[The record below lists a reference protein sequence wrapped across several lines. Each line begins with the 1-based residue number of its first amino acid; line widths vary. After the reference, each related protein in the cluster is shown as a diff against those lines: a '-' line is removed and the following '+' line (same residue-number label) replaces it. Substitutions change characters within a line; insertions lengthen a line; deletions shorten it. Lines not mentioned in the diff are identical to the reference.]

1 MIDIKALKSR
11 FIDLAIRGKLVP
23 QLDEEPA
30 VDQIGDVPEY
40 PPFEIPEKWKWV
52 YLCNSVTFNPK
63 VSCPVDELVSF
74 LGMKDVCAGFVNKHL
89 SGEIKSWNEVK
100 NGYTKFCNNDV
111 LLAKITPCFQNR
123 KSAIAKNLVSGVGAG
138 SSEFHVFRC
147 ENTVEPEFLLYFFK
161 SDFLINYGVSNFTG
175 TAGQQRVGTQ
185 VLKNCLFP
193 LPPISEQ
200 RRIVARLNEIF
211 AILDKAEDCF
221 LRVQDL
227 GKSLKNKF
235 LQMAIEGKLVPQL
248 DEEPPVTQL
257 GDIPEDPLFETPKK
271 WKTCYLENISESISD
286 GSHNPPPN
294 TGSGIPVL
302 SAKNINQ
309 DRIDFSI
316 VDRWT
321 TEDNWKYENKKINI
335 ENGDVLLTIVGTI
348 GRIAVVHTTEKFI
361 LQRSVCI
368 IKVNKKLIDSDYLT
382 FVIQSTPLIKWMY
395 ENASGTAQKG
405 IYLKTVKKLQI
416 PLPPLSEQ
424 RRIVTRLNEL
434 FALVDKIIG
443 VEAK

>member
-23 QLDEEPA
+23 QLDEEPS
-30 VDQIGDVPEY
+30 VEQIGEGPAET
-40 PPFEIPEKWKWV
+40 PFEIPEKWKWV
-52 YLCNSVTFNPK
+52 YLKKLSKKIQYGFTASAMQHGTCKLLRITDIQNGNVNWNTVPFCEIDSKNILNYLLNVDDIVIARTGGTIGKSFLIEN
-63 VSCPVDELVSF
+63 CPVKSVFASYLIRIIPNEEDVYSKYLIYFLNSPEYWKQILDVSK
-74 LGMKDVCAGFVNKHL
+74 GTGQPNVNGKSL
-89 SGEIKSWNEVK
+89 SK
-100 NGYTKFCNNDV
+100 
-111 LLAKITPCFQNR
+111 LKI
-123 KSAIAKNLVSGVGAG
+123 
-138 SSEFHVFRC
+138 
-147 ENTVEPEFLLYFFK
+147 
-161 SDFLINYGVSNFTG
+161 
-175 TAGQQRVGTQ
+175 
-185 VLKNCLFP
+185 P
-193 LPPISEQ
+193 LPPLSEQ
-200 RRIVARLNEIF
+200 HRIVARLNEIF
-211 AILDKAEDCF
+211 TILDKAEDCF

-348 GRIAVVHTTEKFI
+348 GRTAVVHTTEKFI